1 MSKRVSNRLGI
12 WKALVF
18 SVVVCTLV
26 ILRLP
31 MDCST
36 PLAFHPLRLTR
47 IQRTREYEP
56 DVESI
61 APSNVHLKRVAIIGG
76 GAAGTSFSYF
86 MQKLLPEAVLT
97 LYEASARIGGRA
109 KLANINIPKELIGW
123 TGNVTSIPV
132 EVGASIFVTVNEH
145 LYKLAQEFGLNFT
158 DGDNRNISPSKV
170 PPVGIYDGEKFVYKA
185 STSTWKSIVSAI
197 WRWGFFS
204 TTRSRYLALEASK
217 RFSSA
222 YKLAEIRALG
232 FNTVPGLL
240 KALKL
245 NEWAFSE
252 AMYGLKKEGLG
263 ELYLKEF
270 VEAATRVNYGQNLD
284 LNELGALICLVAAFV
299 PAKAI
304 QGGNDLIFKEML
316 ARSMTKIHMS
326 TRVTTITKVETSD
339 GKRVYLVHDNMGHVI
354 EYDSVVLA
362 ISNKEAQ
369 NIRFVNISPPKTLP
383 FVHLHVTFVT
393 GNLNASYFHQPENF
407 LPAAILTTNSTVP
420 FNSISVRHEFGDP
433 SSTSITKIFSSERMS
448 DEMLERLYSRVL
460 GVERFEWD
468 AYPQLK
474 PISDLPSF
482 EIEAEIGWGGVY
494 HINAMES
501 VVSTM
506 ETETVA
512 ARNVAQL
519 LVRSYTG
526 RTARQ

>member
-185 STSTWKSIVSAI
+185 STSTWKSIGMFISYLCSAKYLVQFRRYGGGAFFQPRGHDTSH
-197 WRWGFFS
+197 WRR
-204 TTRSRYLALEASK
+204 RSD
-217 RFSSA
+217 F
-222 YKLAEIRALG
+222 
-232 FNTVPGLL
+232 
-240 KALKL
+240 
-245 NEWAFSE
+245 
-252 AMYGLKKEGLG
+252 
-263 ELYLKEF
+263 
-270 VEAATRVNYGQNLD
+270 Q
-284 LNELGALICLVAAFV
+284 ALISSPKF
-299 PAKAI
+299 
-304 QGGNDLIFKEML
+304 G
-316 ARSMTKIHMS
+316 RS
-326 TRVTTITKVETSD
+326 
-339 GKRVYLVHDNMGHVI
+339 
-354 EYDSVVLA
+354 DS
-362 ISNKEAQ
+362 I
-369 NIRFVNISPPKTLP
+369 
-383 FVHLHVTFVT
+383 
-393 GNLNASYFHQPENF
+393 
-407 LPAAILTTNSTVP
+407 
-420 FNSISVRHEFGDP
+420 P
-433 SSTSITKIFSSERMS
+433 SRA
-448 DEMLERLYSRVL
+448 YSKL
-460 GVERFEWD
+460 
-468 AYPQLK
+468 
-474 PISDLPSF
+474 
-482 EIEAEIGWGGVY
+482 
-494 HINAMES
+494 
-501 VVSTM
+501 
-506 ETETVA
+506 
-512 ARNVAQL
+512 
-519 LVRSYTG
+519 
-526 RTARQ
+526 